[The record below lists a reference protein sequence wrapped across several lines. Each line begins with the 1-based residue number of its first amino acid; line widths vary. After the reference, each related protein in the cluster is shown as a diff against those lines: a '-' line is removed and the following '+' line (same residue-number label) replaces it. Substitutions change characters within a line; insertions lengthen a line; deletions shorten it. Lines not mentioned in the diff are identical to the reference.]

1 MSEIEQPIYLGHVA
15 VQPAGQFGFADPG
28 GSHCGVECQLGFR
41 QCRQCGEWP
50 LGASAGHWDLAT
62 IRHIADENRF
72 NGIRCAEECFFS
84 ILAEGDG
91 PWDVG
96 DLDQNRIVGVLG
108 KLDAITEHV
117 GDPFFLL

>member
-1 MSEIEQPIYLGHVA
+1 MA
-15 VQPAGQFGFADPG
+15 
-28 GSHCGVECQLGFR
+28 
-41 QCRQCGEWP
+41 

-96 DLDQNRIVGVLG
+96 DLDQIVSLVSLES
-108 KLDAITEHV
+108 LTR
-117 GDPFFLL
+117 